1 MSDRAPLA
9 AGPRGVASS
18 GPQEKDRRATD
29 ARGAAPCADDAMTRP
44 VDAPPPPKRDPWTT
58 IQSRAA
64 GLPRLGPGEADDP
77 AAVARVREAWVK
89 AVLRATLDPES
100 TSHVKTAEALKRA
113 GHRILSP
120 HPEKVVRQWYG
131 YLALE
136 LRRGRLKPDV
146 VADPELR
153 AIVANLTRLPE
164 RAPGRRD
171 APKQG
176 PGGRFAGA
184 VTLAVEAL

>member
-9 AGPRGVASS
+9 ARGRPVASS
-18 GPQEKDRRATD
+18 GPQETEARATD
-29 ARGAAPCADDAMTRP
+29 ARGAVPCADDAMTRP

-58 IQSRAA
+58 LQSRAA

-89 AVLRATLDPES
+89 AVLPAVLAAP
-100 TSHVKTAEALKRA
+100 SHVKTAEALERA

-184 VTLAVEAL
+184 APAPAPAE